1 MRPPASER
9 RTMKTA
15 IPIVALAWAAAAPA
29 FAQDATQPLSA
40 MIAALEA
47 DGYRVTDVDVDRD
60 GIEVEASTGDGRPV
74 ELRLDPRTGE
84 VLSETPDT

>member
-1 MRPPASER
+1 
-9 RTMKTA
+9 MKAA
-15 IPIVALAWAAAAPA
+15 IPVVALAWAAATPA
-29 FAQDATQPLSA
+29 LAQDQDATQPLSA

-47 DGYRVTDVDVDRD
+47 DGYRITDVDVDRD
-60 GIEVEASTGDGRPV
+60 DIEVEASTGDGRPV